1 MKSKEEGA
9 NQNNSNNGDKSK
21 QENLLSV
28 PNSNPKKH
36 KPRDSFVVMRRR
48 NRKPFRFYQ
57 KSSIYL
63 I

>member
-9 NQNNSNNGDKSK
+9 NQNNSNNGDKNK

-48 NRKPFRFYQ
+48 NRKLFWFYQ